1 VLSLKIVKVL
11 SYKINAVAKFFC
23 AFTPI
28 TQAVG
33 ALFNTLD
40 Y

>member
-1 VLSLKIVKVL
+1 LSLEMVKVF
-11 SYKINAVAKFFC
+11 SYKINAVAEFFY

-33 ALFNTLD
+33 ALFDTLD